1 MKRKII
7 TSLILALQTAC
18 IFGQNAH
25 VRLTN
30 LPHVYIETFN
40 GNSITSKTD
49 YVYAR
54 MWLIDEAN
62 QEQFFDSLQIRVRG
76 NSTAG
81 LAKKPYKLKFN
92 EKAKLLGKGYA
103 NTKKWTL
110 LANHGDKTLL
120 RNAITSLMGERAGL
134 KFNPAAKFVD
144 VTLNG
149 NYIGNYQISDQVDVR
164 PHRVNVVE
172 QDFPLTSSSN
182 ITGGYLMEA
191 DGFRD
196 FSTGWGWNGETQ
208 ATGFYSNQGVPV
220 RVHYPDDDE
229 INDKQLNYIERY
241 ISDFESRLFGNNF
254 TDPVS
259 GYRPYVDSLSLAR
272 WYLCT
277 EISANVDGFFSAYFY
292 KEQNDPRIYFG
303 PLWDYDIA
311 YNNDNRTREGT
322 YNTTRQLMVHAG
334 YGSGWGNGNRMW
346 VERMWNDPWFARLV
360 NREYRTLVDGGLEK
374 YLNHKLDSLTA
385 LIYDS
390 QRLNFQRWGI
400 NQRVLREVVL
410 HSTYDEYVTDLR
422 TFIKNHIPY
431 LTTTFAS
438 MLPDEPTPE
447 PDPDVKKPDF
457 VADLDYYYTIQ
468 NSSSA
473 TYADVDANADLLCAN
488 ARDAASETQQ
498 WRIKNLSNGY
508 IYIRNRIT
516 GKALCDMSSEGATAT
531 TLVGTQIALA
541 RPDSSD
547 TRQQWD
553 LIRQANGAYN
563 LISRFSQHAAN
574 LSGGNTANGTPVLS
588 YTSDER
594 NSSSGNR
601 MWFVE
606 KADRAIIP
614 TNIVSVSTDYALA
627 YSQLT
632 HRLHFA
638 AEDMSQ
644 LTFIATIFNQSGHR
658 IASFP
663 ASTDFDTS
671 ALPHGIYI
679 VTWQH
684 DGRVRSAKFV
694 R

>member
-1 MKRKII
+1 M
-7 TSLILALQTAC
+7 TLLSVLLSAD
-18 IFGQNAH
+18 IFSQETH

-30 LPHVYIETFN
+30 LPHVYLQTFN
-40 GNSITSKTD
+40 GYGITSTTN

-54 MWLIDEAN
+54 MWYVDETD
-62 QEQFFDSLQIRVRG
+62 QVQYFDSLQIRVRG
-76 NSTAG
+76 NSTAS

-92 EKAKLLGKGYA
+92 SKVKLLGKGYA
-103 NTKKWTL
+103 NTKKWTM
-110 LANHGDKTLL
+110 LANHADKTLL
-120 RNAITSLMGERAGL
+120 RNALTSLMGERAGL

-149 NYIGNYQISDQVDVR
+149 SYIGNYQISDQVDVR
-164 PHRVNVVE
+164 PHRVNIAE
-172 QDFPLTSSSN
+172 QDYPLSSSSN
-182 ITGGYLMEA
+182 TTGGYLMEA

-196 FSTGWGWNGETQ
+196 FSTGWNGSGPTQ
-208 ATGFYSNQGVPV
+208 ATGFYSSQGVPV
-220 RVHYPDDDE
+220 RVHYPDEEE
-229 INDKQLNYIERY
+229 INDTQLNYIQ
-241 ISDFESRLFGNNF
+241 DQVNAFESRLFSSNF
-254 TDPVS
+254 KDEVN
-259 GYRPYVDSLSLAR
+259 GYRPYVDSLSLVR

-292 KEQNDPRIYFG
+292 KERDDQHFFFG

-311 YNNDNRTREGT
+311 YNNDNRAREGT
-322 YNTTRQLMVHAG
+322 NNTTRQLMVRTG

-346 VERMWNDPWFARLV
+346 VERMWGDPWFARLV
-360 NREYRTLVDGGLEK
+360 NREYSKLVKDGMEY
-374 YLNHKLDSLTA
+374 YLYHKIDSLTT
-385 LIYDS
+385 LLSSS
-390 QRLNFQRWGI
+390 QSLNYQRWGI
-400 NQRVLREVVL
+400 NQRTLREVVL
-410 HSTYDEYVTDLR
+410 YSTYDEYVTDVR
-422 TFIKNHIPY
+422 NFIRSHIPY

-447 PDPDVKKPDF
+447 PGPDIKQPDF

-468 NSSSA
+468 NLSA
-473 TYADVDANADLLCAN
+473 STFVDVNADGDLLCAN
-488 ARDAASETQQ
+488 ARDAASQTQQ

-516 GKALCDMSSEGATAT
+516 GKALCDMSADGATAT
-531 TLVGTQIALA
+531 TLTGAQIALA

-547 TRQQWD
+547 SRQQWD
-553 LIRQANGAYN
+553 LVRQPNGAYN

-574 LSGGNTANGTPVLS
+574 LSGGNTANGTPILS

-594 NSSSGNR
+594 NSVSGNR
-601 MWFVE
+601 MWLVE

-614 TNIVSVSTDYALA
+614 TDIVSVSTDYALA

-638 AEDMSQ
+638 AEDMSM
-644 LTFIATIFNQSGHR
+644 LTFKATVFNQSGHR
-658 IASFP
+658 IATFN
-663 ASTDFDTS
+663 AGADFDTS
-671 ALPHGIYI
+671 ALPAGIYI

-684 DGRVRSAKFV
+684 DGRIRSVKFV